1 MGVMNR
7 LRARRLHFQGMA
19 CSNKG
24 NAERA
29 LEKYRAAL
37 ELDPQRSETLYNVGL
52 IYKYRSAWRES
63 LDCNLRAD
71 ALTPDDEATLWNI
84 AIAAT
89 ALRDWNNARR
99 TWLRLG
105 IKIAD
110 DSGPIHENF
119 GEAPVRL
126 NPNNAAEV
134 VWAHRID
141 PVRARLINVP
151 FSASGFRYGDV
162 VLHDGAQVGSRL
174 DRQGR
179 ERSVF
184 NVLELFEPSRFSTF
198 EGDIEAGD
206 PQDMADLEARC
217 DASGLI
223 CEDWTQ
229 NTRALCKAC
238 SEERP
243 HEQHD
248 KDRGDKSWQLQ
259 RRVGIAC
266 ANSRTVHEVL
276 TSWRLGASRRAVIHL
291 ECTLRSLGSDRRGA

>member
-1 MGVMNR
+1 MDKR
-7 LRARRLHFQGMA
+7 RARQLHSEAMA
-19 CSNKG
+19 CSDKG
-24 NAERA
+24 DEEGA
-29 LEKYRAAL
+29 LELYRAAL
-37 ELDPQRSETLYNVGL
+37 KLDAQRSETLYNIGL

-71 ALTPDDEATLWNI
+71 ALAPADEATLWNI

-89 ALRDWNNARR
+89 ALRDWNTARR
-99 TWLRLG
+99 TWQRLG
-105 IKIAD
+105 IELGNG
-110 DSGPIHENF
+110 SGPIDDNF

-126 NPNNAAEV
+126 NPNDAGEV

-141 PVRARLINVP
+141 PVRARLMNVP

-162 VLHDGAQVGSRL
+162 VLHDGAQVGTRL

-184 NVLELFEPSRFSTF
+184 NVLELFEASRFSTF
-198 EGDIEAGD
+198 EAVIEAGD
-206 PQDMADLEARC
+206 PQGMADLDARC
-217 DASGLI
+217 DALGLI

-229 NTRALCKAC
+229 SVRTLCKAC
-238 SEERP
+238 SEGRP

-248 KDRGDKSWQLQ
+248 GDTGDKSWQVE

-276 TSWRLGASRRAVIHL
+276 TSWRLGASGRAVLHL
-291 ECTLRSLGSDRRGA
+291 ECTLRGLGSDP

>member
-1 MGVMNR
+1 MGVTDK
-7 LRARRLHFQGMA
+7 LRARQLHSEGMA
-19 CSNKG
+19 CSEKG
-24 NAERA
+24 NDEGA
-29 LEKYRAAL
+29 LEKYEAAL
-37 ELDPQRSETLYNVGL
+37 KLDPERSETLYNIGL
-52 IYKYRSAWRES
+52 IYKYRRAWPES

-71 ALTPDDEATLWNI
+71 VLAPDDEATLWNL

-89 ALRDWNNARR
+89 ALRDWNTARR

-105 IKIAD
+105 IELGD
-110 DSGPIHENF
+110 GSGPIDDNF

-126 NPNNAAEV
+126 KPHDAGEV

-162 VLHDGAQVGSRL
+162 VLHDGAQVGTRL

-179 ERSVF
+179 ERAVF
-184 NVLELFEPSRFSTF
+184 NVLELFEASRFSTF
-198 EGDIEAGD
+198 EADIKAAD
-206 PQDMADLEARC
+206 PQDMTDLDGRC

-229 NTRALCKAC
+229 TVRTLCKAC
-238 SEERP
+238 SEGRP
-243 HEQHD
+243 HQHHD
-248 KDRGDKSWQLQ
+248 QDRGDKSWQIE

-266 ANSRTVHEVL
+266 VNSRTVRKVL
-276 TSWRLGASRRAVIHL
+276 NSWCLGASGRVVMHL
-291 ECTLRSLGSDRRGA
+291 ECTLRSLGSDP

>member
-1 MGVMNR
+1 MGVMDK
-7 LRARRLHFQGMA
+7 LRARQLHSEGMA
-19 CSNKG
+19 CSEKG
-24 NAERA
+24 NEEGA
-29 LEKYRAAL
+29 LEKYQAAL
-37 ELDPQRSETLYNVGL
+37 KLDPDRSETLYNIGL
-52 IYKYRSAWRES
+52 IYKYRRAWRES

-71 ALTPDDEATLWNI
+71 ALSPDDEATLWNL

-89 ALRDWNNARR
+89 ALRDWNTARR
-99 TWLRLG
+99 TWVRLG
-105 IKIAD
+105 IELGD
-110 DSGPIHENF
+110 GSGPIDDNF

-126 NPNNAAEV
+126 NPNDSGEV

-162 VLHDGAQVGSRL
+162 VLHDGAQAGTRL

-184 NVLELFEPSRFSTF
+184 NVLELLEASRFSTF
-198 EGDIEAGD
+198 EADIEAGD
-206 PQDMADLEARC
+206 PQDMTDLDGRC

-229 NTRALCKAC
+229 NIRTLCKAC
-238 SEERP
+238 SEGRP
-243 HEQHD
+243 HQRHD
-248 KDRGDKSWQLQ
+248 EDRSDKSWQAE

-266 ANSRTVHEVL
+266 ANSRTVREVL
-276 TSWRLGASRRAVIHL
+276 NSWCLGASGRAVIHL
-291 ECTLRSLGSDRRGA
+291 ECTLRSLGSDP